1 MCGIVAVLA
10 RRGSPSRERVEGALR
25 AVAYRGPDGRSV
37 FVDGPVALAHARLAI
52 TGGDS
57 GAQPIVRDGLALV
70 ANGELY
76 GHAEERARLERAGR
90 RFATRSDSELAL
102 ALYDEVGLEAFARL
116 RGEFALALWDG
127 REERLV
133 CARDR
138 FGVRPLYYAEH
149 EGALLVASNVRALF
163 ALGVARAWD
172 EDALHQVLSMQ
183 YARPGETLF
192 RGVRSLRPG
201 YRLVADRER
210 TTVEP
215 YAEVSFAASPEP
227 LGEREAVARFR
238 EVLRDAV
245 HERLEAEV
253 PVALQL
259 SGGLDSSAVVA
270 LAAERRQDLT
280 CLTVSFRED
289 EGPSELDELEHAR
302 RVAHHVGA
310 RHEVVPVAPRDVL
323 AALGDAV
330 ERAEAPAINA
340 HLPAKW
346 FLARRA
352 RELGFRVLLT
362 GEGADE
368 LLAGYAHF
376 RADLEAECAGELSRR
391 DHSLAGLHL
400 PSGDALPTDPVR
412 ERLGFVPTW
421 MRAKATLGHRVR
433 RFLAPGWCA
442 AHQSCAFERA
452 LDAVPVERV
461 LHGRGRVE
469 QAQTLW
475 TIFSL
480 GGYILP
486 VVGDGAE
493 MAHAVE
499 GRPPFLDPGLWDEVA
514 RWPTALRIRPE
525 AEKHALRE
533 AMRGILPEETRTRP
547 KHPFLGPAVFATGG
561 DVARAYLR
569 DTLARGDLPF
579 LDRTAPERISRAID
593 AANDAER
600 RALDPAL
607 FLLVT
612 LALVGERVL
621 RGSSP

>member
-10 RRGSPSRERVEGALR
+10 RRGSPSREKVEAALR
-25 AVAYRGPDGRSV
+25 AVAHRGPDGRAV
-37 FVDGPVALAHARLAI
+37 FMAGPVALAHARLAI

-57 GAQPIVRDGLALV
+57 GAQPIVRDHLVLV

-90 RFATRSDSELAL
+90 RFATRSDSELAI
-102 ALYDEVGLEAFARL
+102 ALYEEVGLDAFARL

-149 EGALLVASNVRALF
+149 EGSLLVASSVRALF
-163 ALGVARAWD
+163 ALGVPRAWD

-192 RGVRSLRPG
+192 RGIRSLRPG
-201 YRLVADRER
+201 SRLVADRAGV
-210 TTVEP
+210 TVEP

-227 LGEREAVARFR
+227 LDEGEAIARFR
-238 EVLRDAV
+238 ELLRDAV
-245 HERLEAEV
+245 RERLEAEV

-270 LAAERRQDLT
+270 LAAERQRDLT

-289 EGPSELDELEHAR
+289 GPSELDELEHAR
-302 RVAHHVGA
+302 CVAEHVGA
-310 RHEVVPVAPRDVL
+310 RHEVVVVESGDVL
-323 AALGDAV
+323 GALGEAV
-330 ERAEAPAINA
+330 ERAEGPAINA

-346 FLARRA
+346 LLAKRA

-376 RADLEAECAGELSRR
+376 RADLGGTPAPPIPMG
-391 DHSLAGLHL
+391 SLAGLHL
-400 PSGDALPTDPVR
+400 PSGDALPTDSVR
-412 ERLGFVPTW
+412 EALGFVPTW
-421 MRAKATLGHRVR
+421 MRAKATLGQRVR
-433 RFLAPGWCA
+433 RFLAPEWCA

-452 LDAVPVERV
+452 LEAVPTGRI
-461 LHGRGRVE
+461 LRGRGRVE

-499 GRPPFLDPGLWDEVA
+499 GRPPFLDPRLWDEVA
-514 RWPTALRIRPE
+514 RWPTALRIRSE

-533 AMRGILPEETRTRP
+533 ALRGILPEATRVRP
-547 KHPFLGPAVFATGG
+547 KHPFLGPAIFATANRA
-561 DVARAYLR
+561 ARAYLR
-569 DTLARGDLPF
+569 ETLEAADLPF

-593 AANDAER
+593 AASPEER
-600 RALDPAL
+600 RALDPAI

-612 LALVGERVL
+612 LALLGERVL
-621 RGSSP
+621 SGSSA